1 MSLSFKRE
9 LGAYSA
15 GDFGS
20 VNNNKLRNCFG
31 GWERETEREDTD
43 MDTDTG
49 IEYPEPGQQ
58 SRLKEKGYEE
68 MTIRWRQLGNKTM
81 DRQRDL
87 H

>member
-1 MSLSFKRE
+1 MR
-9 LGAYSA
+9 
-15 GDFGS
+15 
-20 VNNNKLRNCFG
+20 
-31 GWERETEREDTD
+31 ERETEREDTD